1 MYKIKISEEVLK
13 HCRNQV
19 EKYNFGNRR
28 EANGTQEQQFNG
40 VVGQSILMQ
49 LFNGGLVDGSTG
61 FDNGIDIEFE
71 NHKIDIKTMGRNT
84 DVKLNYTNNFIKF
97 QDSYETT
104 TYIFCSYNKKSNEVT
119 ICGWIDKETFI
130 KKRKYHKKGSERTR
144 NDGTKFT
151 LFTDIYEIDNSHLFD
166 VISTEDLKNQL
177 STLQL
182 KLNFDH
188 ANHY

>member
-40 VVGQSILMQ
+40 VVGQSVLMQ

-71 NHKIDIKTMGRNT
+71 NHKIDIKTMFFENHFGITINREENKIKGI
-84 DVKLNYTNNFIKF
+84 KLEKDLFIPFPGPKPKLK
-97 QDSYETT
+97 SY
-104 TYIFCSYNKKSNEVT
+104 
-119 ICGWIDKETFI
+119 
-130 KKRKYHKKGSERTR
+130 
-144 NDGTKFT
+144 
-151 LFTDIYEIDNSHLFD
+151 
-166 VISTEDLKNQL
+166 
-177 STLQL
+177 
-182 KLNFDH
+182 
-188 ANHY
+188 